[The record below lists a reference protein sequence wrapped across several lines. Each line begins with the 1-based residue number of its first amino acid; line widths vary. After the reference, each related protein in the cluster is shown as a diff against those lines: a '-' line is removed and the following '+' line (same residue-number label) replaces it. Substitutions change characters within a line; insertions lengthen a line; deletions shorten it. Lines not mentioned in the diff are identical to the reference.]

1 MVTVIAVAHSSGRV
15 AVSNHGQYGP
25 RIGHW
30 CRDGIERERFALD
43 QLPTCTVT
51 CFLGSEPAVFRYFPS
66 MREYRFQASDET
78 VASLRALRGA
88 WASVQVAELGISI
101 MLADGRAVRLQVG
114 AADVEDAFEAFR
126 LEATIDGEADSR
138 LGADIGMTSTGA
150 GDFAVGGN
158 DIVLFTGAT
167 WSDSGSSMHF
177 SGHPGQLPESAEMVC
192 LTTDAIVVA
201 ATTGNG
207 MLIRTGLK
215 PYTLEVVRER
225 SAISAFLRERGY
237 EASE

>member
-1 MVTVIAVAHSSGRV
+1 
-15 AVSNHGQYGP
+15 
-25 RIGHW
+25 
-30 CRDGIERERFALD
+30 
-43 QLPTCTVT
+43 
-51 CFLGSEPAVFRYFPS
+51 

-88 WASVQVAELGISI
+88 WASVQVAELGMSI
-101 MLADGRAVRLQVG
+101 ALADGRAVRLLVG
-114 AADVEDAFEAFR
+114 AADIEDAFEAFR
-126 LEATIDGEADSR
+126 LDATIDAAADNR
-138 LGADIGMTSTGA
+138 LGADIGMTPAGA
-150 GDFAVGGN
+150 GDFAAGAN

-167 WSDSGSSMHF
+167 WSDGGASMHF
-177 SGHPGQLPESAEMVC
+177 SGHPGQLPETAEVVC

-237 EASE
+237 ESSE